1 MSSKRLH
8 VALAVR
14 DLDASIRDYS
24 ERLGVPPSCVV
35 PGTYALFRT
44 NQVNLSISVNPD
56 AAGTLRHLG
65 FEDPGAPASSVER
78 DVNGIEW
85 ERFTPEQQLGEILQR
100 WPDAHLESP
109 EVAPDPPRRHPNVAS
124 AADVEGKTSSAG
136 TRFGCT
142 RRLLGAAAGARAI
155 GCSWYEV
162 LPGRSALPR
171 HFHCA
176 NEEAIYV
183 LEGEGTLRLGDE
195 TLALTAGDYASI
207 PVGPAHA
214 HELVNSG
221 TGPLRYLCVSTLH
234 PAEVVGYPD
243 SKKVLALGAGV
254 PGPGSPA
261 ESWIRLIAFEASNVE
276 YFDGEDLER
285 RQ

>member
-1 MSSKRLH
+1 MSSRRLH

-24 ERLGVPPSCVV
+24 ERLGTQPSCVV

-44 NQVNLSISVNPD
+44 SQVNLSISVDPD
-56 AAGTLRHLG
+56 SAGTLRHLG
-65 FEDPGAPASSVER
+65 FEDPTAPAPSVER

-85 ERFTPEQQLGEILQR
+85 ERFTRAQQLREIVQR
-100 WPDAHLESP
+100 WPDAPHEAS
-109 EVAPDPPRRHPNVAS
+109 EATPDPSRRHPKVA
-124 AADVEGKTSSAG
+124 AAAHVEGTTSSAG

-142 RRLLGAAAGARAI
+142 RRSLGAAVGAREI
-155 GCSWYEV
+155 GCSLYEV
-162 LPGRSALPR
+162 SPGRSAFPR

-195 TLALTAGDYASI
+195 TLAVTVGDYASI
-207 PVGPAHA
+207 PVGPSHA

-221 TGPLRYLCVSTLH
+221 TGPLRYLCLSTLH

-243 SKKVLALGAGV
+243 SKKVLALGAGA
-254 PGPGSPA
+254 PGPGLSA
-261 ESWIRLIAFEASNVE
+261 EPWIRLVVFEASSVQ
-276 YFDGEDLER
+276 YFDGEDVEQR
-285 RQ
+285 R